1 MSGPKPGRPSVDHK
15 TIKQERRDNVDRIEV
30 ERFFSLEKRCSGAV
44 LIMKKLENT
53 TLAAIALPVNDLK
66 VRKKLLNYYLF

>member
-1 MSGPKPGRPSVDHK
+1 VNHK

-30 ERFFSLEKRCSGAV
+30 KRFFSLEKRCSGVV
-44 LIMKKLENT
+44 LIMTKLENT

-66 VRKKLLNYYLF
+66 VRKKVIELLPFLMSRH